1 MAAGGFSVVSL
12 GVLLG
17 LVPGKP
23 LGVVVGA
30 WLAVRLGVASL
41 PRRVTWSHIV
51 GAGLLAGIGFTV
63 SLSVSNLAFA
73 DEELL
78 TQAKL
83 GVLAASLLAAA
94 LGSAWLLLV
103 APAPGRAGKPG
114 KASPERPAGAD
125 TPG

>member
-1 MAAGGFSVVSL
+1 
-12 GVLLG
+12 
-17 LVPGKP
+17 
-23 LGVVVGA
+23 
-30 WLAVRLGVASL
+30 
-41 PRRVTWSHIV
+41 V
-51 GAGLLAGIGFTV
+51 GAGLLAGIGFTM
-63 SLSVSNLAFA
+63 SLFVSNLAFA
-73 DEELL
+73 DEGLL

-114 KASPERPAGAD
+114 KARPEGPAGAD